1 MDKIKIKK
9 IIPTVILFLI
19 CCFELPFYGCQKEEQ
34 LFELSEN
41 AQIYTFDSNNLMKLS
56 EIIVEQNRLIYK
68 FDKRNQAGFTPDK
81 ILDLIN
87 EKDCKIFMVGENL
100 GFYESFEKTEIIKN
114 GQYFYLVLYYDLTKY
129 SDAKLS
135 GFQLD
140 GKDFEDSFIIEYY
153 DLPYISYN
161 SYDDEIEYIQKYNNE
176 TWTPISFISHQTG
189 VD

>member
-1 MDKIKIKK
+1 MDKIKMKK
-9 IIPTVILFLI
+9 LIATVIPLLI
-19 CCFELPFYGCQKEEQ
+19 CCLELSFYGCQKDEHP
-34 LFELSEN
+34 FELSKD

-56 EIIVEQNRLIYK
+56 EIIVEENRIIYK

-114 GQYFYLVLYYDLTKY
+114 GQYFYLVLYFDLTKY
-129 SDAKLS
+129 SDSKLS

-140 GKDFEDSFIIEYY
+140 GKDFEDSFIIDYY
-153 DLPYISYN
+153 DSPYLSYN
-161 SYDDEIEYIQKYNNE
+161 SYDDKIEYVQKYDNE
-176 TWTPISFISHQTG
+176 TWTEISYISHDIG
-189 VD
+189 VN